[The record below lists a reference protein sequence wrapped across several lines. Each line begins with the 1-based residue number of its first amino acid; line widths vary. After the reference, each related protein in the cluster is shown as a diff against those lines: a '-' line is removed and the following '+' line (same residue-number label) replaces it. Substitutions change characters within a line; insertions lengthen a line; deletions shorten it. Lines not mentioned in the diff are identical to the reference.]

1 MDSDKTKKFENEKF
15 VRDDTFYVIYG
26 NNNIDSN
33 KKRKLKSL
41 NIKINFNEV
50 NIPYRIMLDKIKK
63 L

>member
-1 MDSDKTKKFENEKF
+1 MDSDKTKKIENEKF
-15 VRDDTFYVIYG
+15 VKDDTFYVIYG
-26 NNNIDSN
+26 NNNTDSN

-50 NIPYRIMLDKIKK
+50 NSTIPNNARQKKK

>member
-1 MDSDKTKKFENEKF
+1 MDSDKIKKIENEKF
-15 VRDDTFYVIYG
+15 VKDDTFYVIYR
-26 NNNIDSN
+26 NNNTDSN

-50 NIPYRIMLDKIKK
+50 NSTIPNNARQKKK